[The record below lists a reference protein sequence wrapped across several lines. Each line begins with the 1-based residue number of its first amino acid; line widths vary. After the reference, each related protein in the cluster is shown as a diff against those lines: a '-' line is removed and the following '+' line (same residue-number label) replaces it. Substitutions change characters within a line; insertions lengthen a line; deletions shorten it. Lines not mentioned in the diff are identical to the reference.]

1 MMGPLGIKQIRMK
14 KKTLIYMT
22 ASVILIT
29 SVIAVLK
36 YYKPHRSVKKEEAAY
51 KMSVSDLVTA
61 FTNDEAVANTRY
73 AGKIVEVKGTLK
85 EMILNDST
93 LILLMGDST
102 EMTGVSC
109 YLQRDQ
115 KDKYTTLKRGEQVRV
130 KGICN
135 GMLLDVV
142 LDKAILLTNE

>member
-1 MMGPLGIKQIRMK
+1 
-14 KKTLIYMT
+14 MT
-22 ASVILIT
+22 ASVILFT

-36 YYKPHRSVKKEEAAY
+36 YYKPHRSVKKEEAAFR
-51 KMSVSDLVTA
+51 MSVSELVTA
-61 FTNDEAVANTRY
+61 FANDEVDANTRY
-73 AGKIVEVKGTLK
+73 AGKILEVRGTLK

-93 LILLMGDST
+93 LILLMGDSS

-115 KDKYTTLKRGEQVRV
+115 KDKYTMLKRGEQVKV
-130 KGICN
+130 KGVCN

-142 LDKAILLTNE
+142 LDKAILLTDE

>member
-1 MMGPLGIKQIRMK
+1 MIS
-14 KKTLIYMT
+14 
-22 ASVILIT
+22 SVVLIT
-29 SVIAVLK
+29 SAIAVFM
-36 YYKPHRSVKKEEAAY
+36 YYKPHRSVRKEEAAF
-51 KMSVSDLVTA
+51 KLSVSELVDAFSKDETTA
-61 FTNDEAVANTRY
+61 NARY
-73 AGKIVEVKGTLK
+73 AGKIVQVEGTLK

-109 YLQRDQ
+109 YLSRDQ
-115 KDKYTTLKRGEQVRV
+115 KDKYTSLKRGETVSV

-142 LDKAILLTNE
+142 LDKGILLHDK